1 MTINSAGFMY
11 AKTNKRHTYRAGS
24 LSVSICRGCVT
35 AALHLPSTFLTMS
48 FTSPRPRLITRREL
62 IRNTSDTCQRGPAL
76 KWPWWRFHWVS
87 QPLVD
92 VIHSPVASQIHLSDI
107 NPSVKRRGRLL
118 KLARIACGKKKKK
131 CGLDRKC
138 FYILICRADPAGYN
152 LPRSRR

>member
-48 FTSPRPRLITRREL
+48 FTSPRPRLVTRREL

-92 VIHSPVASQIHLSDI
+92 VIHSSVASQIHLSDI
-107 NPSVKRRGRLL
+107 NPSVKRIGRLL
-118 KLARIACGKKKKK
+118 KLARIAGVKKKKK
-131 CGLDRKC
+131 MWAWSKVLL
-138 FYILICRADPAGYN
+138 YSH
-152 LPRSRR
+152 LPRVSRWL

>member
-1 MTINSAGFMY
+1 MKDIRIVQILSAFP
-11 AKTNKRHTYRAGS
+11 
-24 LSVSICRGCVT
+24 SVEVVWLQLCTSPHPT
-35 AALHLPSTFLTMS
+35 STFLTMS

-76 KWPWWRFHWVS
+76 KCPWWRFHWVS
-87 QPLVD
+87 QPHVD

-118 KLARIACGKKKKK
+118 KLACIAGGKKKKK

>member
-118 KLARIACGKKKKK
+118 KLARIAGVKKKKK
-131 CGLDRKC
+131 MWAWSKVLL
-138 FYILICRADPAGYN
+138 YSH
-152 LPRSRR
+152 LPRVSRWL

>member
-1 MTINSAGFMY
+1 MTINSAGCMY
-11 AKTNKRHTYRAGS
+11 VKTNKRHTYRAGS

-118 KLARIACGKKKKK
+118 KLARIAGVKKKKK
-131 CGLDRKC
+131 MWAWSKVLL
-138 FYILICRADPAGYN
+138 YSH
-152 LPRSRR
+152 LPRVSRWL

>member
-1 MTINSAGFMY
+1 MKDIRIVQILSAFP
-11 AKTNKRHTYRAGS
+11 
-24 LSVSICRGCVT
+24 SVEVVWLQLCTSPHPT
-35 AALHLPSTFLTMS
+35 STFLTMS
-48 FTSPRPRLITRREL
+48 FTSPRPRLVTRREL

-87 QPLVD
+87 QPHVD

-118 KLARIACGKKKKK
+118 KLACIAGGKKKKKK